1 MCKAVKRAT
10 LRPERDSFA
19 LAVQLLP
26 SEKKK
31 DIFHFGAG
39 HQLET
44 MKYEVRNKMLSL
56 KRLNYRNTTG
66 RVSLFG
72 ATGKLHA
79 MLNSG

>member
-10 LRPERDSFA
+10 LRPESKSFS

-56 KRLNYRNTTG
+56 KRLNYRNATG